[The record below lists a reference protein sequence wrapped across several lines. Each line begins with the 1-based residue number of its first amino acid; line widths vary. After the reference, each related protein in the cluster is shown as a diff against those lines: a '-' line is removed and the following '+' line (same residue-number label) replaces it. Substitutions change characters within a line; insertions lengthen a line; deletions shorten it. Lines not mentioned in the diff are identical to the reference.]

1 MKRHI
6 PVIILLCMVLLASCG
21 ERGAESPETL
31 AYEIDRDFVRGP
43 VIFRV
48 AVSEKEITI
57 AQRVTMLLETRASEG
72 YQVELPR
79 FGEKLHE
86 FGIIDYTNPPPELAG
101 EGVVVTRR
109 TYELE
114 PFLSGEYRIPP
125 MIVTFWEEGDTTL
138 HSVESDTIT
147 VAVTSILPEDQ
158 AGLDIKDIAG
168 PLSIP
173 RNPYP
178 ALIIAGGIIA
188 AALAVLFIWRH
199 RKRRAEAIP
208 VIPPHEIAYRR
219 LENLLASGL
228 LEEKRYKEFTTEVS
242 DILRHYIE
250 DRFGL
255 RAPERT
261 TEEFLAEAG
270 AGLDVGEDQKRILE
284 TFLVHCDMV
293 KFAAH
298 EPTQAEVKRTF
309 ETCRDFVDETA
320 TKEEVRDEAA

>member
-1 MKRHI
+1 MRKSI
-6 PVIILLCMVLLASCG
+6 PVILFLCAVLLASCG
-21 ERGAESPETL
+21 ERGTESPGEAT
-31 AYEIDRDFVRGP
+31 YKIDRNFVRGP
-43 VIFRV
+43 VTFRV
-48 AVSEKEITI
+48 AVSEREVTI

-86 FGIIDYTNPPPELAG
+86 FGIVDYTNPPPELASD
-101 EGVVVTRR
+101 GVVVTRR

-125 MIVTFWEEGDTTL
+125 MTVTFWEEGDTTL
-138 HSVESDTIT
+138 HRVESDTIT

-178 ALIIAGGIIA
+178 VLIIAGCIIA
-188 AALAVLFIWRH
+188 AALAVFLIWRH
-199 RKRRAEAIP
+199 RKRRVEAAPI
-208 VIPPHEIAYRR
+208 IPPHEIAYRR

-270 AGLDVGEDQKRILE
+270 AGLPVDNDQKRILE
-284 TFLVHCDMV
+284 AFLVHCDMV

-320 TKEEVRDEAA
+320 TKEEVREEAA